1 MDARLLDYDGTF
13 FRGVKSDSDPSEVP
27 LGYAWMTMNMLN
39 VGGALSC
46 RPGYR
51 CIVTFPQ
58 GKLQGATLFR
68 PAVGLEQIVCC
79 IDGILYA
86 ATYPFRQFRLLPNVR
101 MSATAK
107 QLFWAQTVQS
117 ARRTSTDFSATIE
130 VIPPRNVLFFQDGAK
145 TAPGWYDGSDSGH
158 VRDNEFETPAGGP
171 MAWTGDRL
179 WVARGS
185 NVYASDIAN
194 PFSFREQVF
203 QGSVQSFPF
212 SREVTALAVT
222 PSLEFPQLIVYTQSN
237 ASIIQAN
244 IRNRVSWQTTD
255 NMQVEVFQVGCS
267 SQRSLVSHFG
277 RLSWFSESGFVFFD
291 AATVGKLSARIP
303 IRDNEMM
310 VSKSRLNEDLSLV
323 AGAAFGQYI
332 MMSVPHEDV
341 FNKHTWVLNNAS
353 LETLSDD
360 SGPSWSGYWMGTR
373 PVEWVYGVIAGSERV
388 YHVSTDEDGENRLWE
403 AFTPDRLDNGCPITW
418 AFYSRGYFG
427 ATAQQKKLPGA
438 DCKFMWADV
447 ALCGIAEDLDIGV
460 FYAGGLRGAFKQ
472 ILGKKI
478 SVARGS
484 LSFDQNIVATSQLF
498 AYKPQSR
505 VVRTEDANQQ
515 NPALDSGTCHVESE
529 KNENLD
535 LSIQLLVV
543 GHGPATIHWVRAVA
557 QESPEDTSGNG
568 EACVDEKAFNA
579 VRFDGAGGHAED
591 QVEAMEVLASR
602 AIQHFT
608 SNRTEV
614 VTYQEISE
622 VGVGFAESIVS
633 QRAAD
638 RVASIIATKQ
648 AENEIAKQLPPILS
662 IGDEST

>member
-101 MSATAK
+101 MSTTAK

-291 AATVGKLSARIP
+291 AATVGKLTARIP

-427 ATAQQKKLPGA
+427 ATAQQKKLPGS

-460 FYAGGLRGAFKQ
+460 FYAGGLRGSFKQ

-478 SVARGS
+478 SVAQGS
-484 LSFDQNIVATSQLF
+484 LSFNQNIVATSQLF

-515 NPALDSGTCHVESE
+515 STSLDSGTCHVESE

-557 QESPEDTSGNG
+557 QENPEDTSGSG

-614 VTYQEISE
+614 VTYQNISE

-648 AENEIAKQLPPILS
+648 AENEIGKQLPPILS